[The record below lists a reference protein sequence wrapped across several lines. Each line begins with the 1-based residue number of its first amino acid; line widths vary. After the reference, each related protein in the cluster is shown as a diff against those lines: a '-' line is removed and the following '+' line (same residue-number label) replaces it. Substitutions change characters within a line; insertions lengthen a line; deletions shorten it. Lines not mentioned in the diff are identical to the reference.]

1 MSILN
6 DWELMLDVDAVLRG
20 QGGDPKVIR
29 NRNDRVL
36 RLAERALEEG
46 TKYLDPVV
54 VFRWLA
60 IESLR
65 HERITLAGG
74 ASLTGP
80 LIVKHLTTAKDVVA
94 ALCTIG
100 NRLEEKTSEVM
111 AEDPAYGL
119 ALDGLG
125 SAAVESLANAACH
138 HFETQAADKGYRA
151 TIPLNPGMEGWSVE
165 VGQEEIFNL
174 LGDEHAGVKL
184 TSSSMMIPRKSLTMV
199 LGFGPEVRDK
209 GHPCDYCSMR
219 ETCRYRDDYVRNQT
233 A

>member
-1 MSILN
+1 MSILR
-6 DWELMLDVDAVLRG
+6 DWELVLDVDAVLRG

-29 NRNDRVL
+29 KRNDRIL
-36 RLAERALEEG
+36 RLAEQALEEG
-46 TKYLDPVV
+46 TRFLDPVV
-54 VFRWLA
+54 VYRWLT

-65 HERITLAGG
+65 HERIMLAGG

-80 LIVKHLTTAKDVVA
+80 LIVKHLTTAKQVVA

-100 NRLEEKTSEVM
+100 DRLEKKVSQVM

-138 HFETQAADKGYRA
+138 HFEAQAADKGYRA
-151 TIPLNPGMEGWSVE
+151 TIPLNPGMEGWPVE

-174 LGDEHAGVKL
+174 LGDEHAGVRL

-199 LGFGPEVRDK
+199 LGFGPEVGNEGR
-209 GHPCDYCSMR
+209 PCDYCSMR
-219 ETCRYRDDYVRNQT
+219 ETCRYKADYVGR
-233 A
+233 

>member
-1 MSILN
+1 MSIQR
-6 DWELMLDVDAVLRG
+6 DWKLMLDVDAVLRG

-29 NRNDRVL
+29 KRNDRIL
-36 RLAERALEEG
+36 RLAEQALEEG
-46 TKYLDPVV
+46 TKFLDPVV
-54 VFRWLA
+54 VFRWLT

-80 LIVKHLTTAKDVVA
+80 LIVEHFTTAKDVVA

-100 NRLEEKTSEVM
+100 DRLEEKASEVM
-111 AEDPAYGL
+111 ANDPAYGL

-125 SAAVESLANAACH
+125 SAAVESLANAACR
-138 HFETQAADKGYRA
+138 HFETQAANKGYRA
-151 TIPLNPGMEGWSVE
+151 TIPLNPGMEGWPVE

-174 LGDEHAGVKL
+174 LGDEHAGVRL
-184 TSSSMMIPRKSLTMV
+184 TSSSMMVPRKSLTMV
-199 LGFGPEVRDK
+199 IGFGPEVGDK
-209 GHPCDYCSMR
+209 GRPCDYCSMR
-219 ETCRYRDDYVRNQT
+219 ETCRYKEDYVGKQS